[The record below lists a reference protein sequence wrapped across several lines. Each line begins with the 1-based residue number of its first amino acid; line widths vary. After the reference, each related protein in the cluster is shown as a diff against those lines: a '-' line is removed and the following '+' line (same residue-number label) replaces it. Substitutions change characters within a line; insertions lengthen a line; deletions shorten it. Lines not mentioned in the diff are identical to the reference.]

1 MKSTLLT
8 SRTKAAG
15 RVVVLLI
22 AIGLLGAVPLLSRGH
37 TSMAINITVN
47 NNAQREVR
55 RLYLAPVDPNNWG
68 PDQLN
73 GSTISSGGSFTL
85 NNVACDASNI
95 RLIAEDQNGCF
106 LYQTVSCVGDT
117 SWTITNDATP
127 DCGN

>member
-55 RLYLAPVDPNNWG
+55 RLYLAPADPNNWG

-73 GSTISSGGSFTL
+73 GSTISSGSSFTL
-85 NNVACDASNI
+85 NNIACDGSNI

-106 LYQTVSCVGDT
+106 LYQTVSCVSDT